1 MSKLFPK
8 SANKL
13 PLQIILL
20 VFVLGGIVTAGTTYY
35 ATNKYT
41 NVGYAP
47 VQPVPFS
54 HALHAGQ
61 LGIDCRYC
69 HVGVDKS
76 ATSSVP
82 TAQTCMNCHTQVKA
96 DSPLLEVVRNSY
108 ASGDPVPW
116 VKIHQAPDYV
126 YFNHSVHIARGV
138 SCVECH
144 GKINEMDVVHQA
156 KPLSMGFCL
165 DCHREPEKFVRDP
178 KLVTNLDW
186 KHPDGPEGQLKA
198 GKEFV
203 LNWNIKPPQ
212 SCSGCHR

>member
-1 MSKLFPK
+1 MSHLFPK

-13 PLQIILL
+13 PLQIIIL
-20 VFVLGGIVTAGTTYY
+20 VFVLGSIVTAGTTYY
-35 ATNKYT
+35 ATNKYI

-54 HALHAGQ
+54 HALHNGQ

-69 HVGVDKS
+69 HIGVDKG
-76 ATSSVP
+76 ATSTVP
-82 TAQTCMNCHTQVKA
+82 TAQTCMNCHNQVKT

-108 ASGDPVPW
+108 VSGDPVPW

-138 SCVECH
+138 SCVMCH
-144 GKINEMDVVHQA
+144 GQINEMDVVHQD

-165 DCHREPEKFVRDP
+165 ECHRAPEKFIRDP
-178 KLVTNLDW
+178 KLVTQLDW
-186 KHPDGPEGQLKA
+186 KHPRGVEGQLED
-198 GKEFV
+198 GRDFV
-203 LNWNIKPPQ
+203 KLWKVNPPQ

>member
-1 MSKLFPK
+1 
-8 SANKL
+8 
-13 PLQIILL
+13 
-20 VFVLGGIVTAGTTYY
+20 
-35 ATNKYT
+35 
-41 NVGYAP
+41 
-47 VQPVPFS
+47 
-54 HALHAGQ
+54 
-61 LGIDCRYC
+61 
-69 HVGVDKS
+69 
-76 ATSSVP
+76 
-82 TAQTCMNCHTQVKA
+82 MNCHTQVKA